1 MCVWVYVCVF
11 MYVCILSS
19 QKKRLLATDKVAS
32 NVDKATTTATT
43 LVDGERRVG
52 EVETVA

>member
-1 MCVWVYVCVF
+1 